1 MIKFM
6 YLLAGIALASSLQ
19 AGRMT
24 RTKTSGQGAWI
35 IFTDRKNQLWSV
47 LEGEMEEYYDL
58 LQHEVLFSYRRTRH
72 AHAEL
77 CLEPAKR
84 RAAPAGIPPGYF
96 HLRKRPRVILVQK
109 KSASCS

>member
-19 AGRMT
+19 AGRIT
-24 RTKTSGQGAWI
+24 RAKTSGQEAWI
-35 IFTDRKNQLWSV
+35 IFTDRKNQVWSV
-47 LEGEMEEYYDL
+47 LESKLEEYYDL
-58 LQHEVLFSYRRTRH
+58 LQHEGLFSYRRTRH
-72 AHAEL
+72 THAEL

-84 RAAPAGIPPGYF
+84 RAAPPGIPPRYF
-96 HLRKRPRVILVQK
+96 HPRKRPRVIPVQK